1 MKRLLRP
8 ALYALAALV
17 VLTSLAYLVLPRVLH
32 AQLEA
37 RLTEL
42 LLRPT
47 TVRAVRFDPL
57 DVRLEVEGLTVV
69 DHDAPRLLAFERLVV
84 DVEASQLWLL
94 RLAFEELSLE
104 APYVR
109 VVLEPG
115 GRLNV
120 SDILAAQAARAA
132 AEPPEAPEPE
142 AKAELPVVR
151 VARLALTQGV
161 IDLLDRRQR
170 QPFATQLSPIEIS
183 LRDFTTE
190 REKNSPYAFE
200 VRFDG
205 STRVAWEGDFSINP
219 LRSSGRLALSGLRL
233 ASFAPYLREA
243 TQLVV
248 RGGAVDAAAA
258 YRFDASSPTVSTKIS
273 GGTFSVSG
281 LELGAPGRE
290 APLLSLERVAVGGVE
305 VDVERQAVRTGSVA
319 VRALSLTLER
329 DAAGQLDLL
338 RWAAPPPARTA
349 SVTERAAA
357 SPSRTASAS
366 PARADAPWSVVVAGL
381 GLSEGVVRL
390 SDRGIPLELELDQ
403 ISLRTAPLTVP
414 LAGRLHV
421 ALGLRV
427 QRAGRVE
434 VEGDVPL
441 TGGPLGLDVRVDA
454 LPLAL
459 AQPFVAPVARVELAK
474 GALSLGGRL
483 ELDGPRTTYRGGLAV
498 RQLSV
503 MESQADREVLGL
515 DELSLTGIELALPP
529 VVATVE
535 TLRLAGLRTQM
546 VVSPDGKNNYAA
558 LAVPAPPSARAA
570 PAEAAAPAAPPQVTI
585 GALVLDKLRADYLD
599 RSVSPPFS
607 VKLSAL
613 SGRIA
618 PVRWP
623 ADRSAKVDLSG
634 RVDAAPLTVRGTV
647 RPAGSRATMDLAIV
661 LQGLDLLATSTYFA
675 KFAGYPVTKG
685 KLSLDLAYS
694 LADRK
699 LDGKNV
705 VVVDQLTL
713 GDKVESPDATWLPV
727 KLGLA
732 ILTDKRG
739 RMELDLPVSG
749 DLDDPEFSVG
759 KIVLRALVNVLEKV
773 ATSPF
778 ALLGAVMGDDS
789 APPPDRVPFAVGSS
803 TLTPGQ
809 LEALSAL
816 VGPLSERPALRLAVG
831 GTYDGPTDG
840 EALARQRL
848 VSRFKDELKRGGAK
862 SPVVDDATWA
872 ARIRALYAARGG
884 TRSATRTPTLAE
896 MEAAVLAGEAPSN
909 AELAALA
916 DARARAVQA
925 RLVEALGAER
935 VFVIVPAAPTSAD
948 RAVVLTVE

>member
-8 ALYALAALV
+8 ALFALAALV
-17 VLTSLAYLVLPRVLH
+17 VLTLLGYFVLPRVLH

-69 DHDAPRLLAFERLVV
+69 DHDAPRLLAFEKLVV

-94 RLAFEELSLE
+94 RLAFEELTLE

-120 SDILAAQAARAA
+120 SDILAAQAARQA
-132 AEPPEAPEPE
+132 AEPPAEPEPE
-142 AKAELPVVR
+142 PRGELPVVR
-151 VARLALTQGV
+151 VARLALTKGV

-170 QPFATQLSPIEIS
+170 QPFATQLSPLEIS

-190 REKNSPYAFE
+190 PEKNSPYAFE

-205 STRVAWEGDFSINP
+205 TTRVAWEGDFSINP

-233 ASFAPYLREA
+233 ASFAPYLRDA

-248 RGGAVDAAAA
+248 RGGAVDMAAA

-273 GGTFSVSG
+273 GGTLSVSG

-290 APLLSLERVAVGGVE
+290 AALVSLQRVAVGGVE

-319 VRALSLTLER
+319 VRGLSLALER

-338 RWAAPPPARTA
+338 RWAAPPARTA
-349 SVTERAAA
+349 SVAARATPP
-357 SPSRTASAS
+357 PSRTASAS
-366 PARADAPWSVVVAGL
+366 PARPDAPWSVVVAGL

-390 SDRGIPLELELDQ
+390 SDRGIPLDLELDQ
-403 ISLRTAPLTVP
+403 ISVRTAPLTVP

-441 TGGPLGLDVRVDA
+441 TGGPLGLDVRVED

-459 AQPFVAPVARVELAK
+459 AQPFVAPHARVELAK

-483 ELDGPRTTYRGGLAV
+483 ELDGPRTTYRGALAV

-515 DELSLTGIELALPP
+515 EELSLTGIELALPP

-535 TLRLAGLRTQM
+535 TLRLAGLRTQL

-570 PAEAAAPAAPPQVTI
+570 SAEAAAPAAPPQVTI

-634 RVDAAPLTVRGTV
+634 RVDAAPLTVKGTV

-675 KFAGYPVTKG
+675 KYAGYPVTKG

-778 ALLGAVMGDDS
+778 ALLGAVMGGDS
-789 APPPDRVPFAVGSS
+789 GPPPDRVPFAVGSS

-848 VSRFKDELKRGGAK
+848 ASRFRDELKRAGAK

-872 ARIRALYAARGG
+872 ARIRALYTARVA

-896 MEAAVLAGEAPSN
+896 MEAAVLAGETPSN

>member
-17 VLTSLAYLVLPRVLH
+17 VLTLLGYLVLPRVLH
-32 AQLEA
+32 TQLEA

-57 DVRLEVEGLTVV
+57 DMRLEVSGLTVI

-84 DVEASQLWLL
+84 DLEASQLWLL
-94 RLAFEELSLE
+94 RLAFEELTLE

-115 GRLNV
+115 GRLNI

-132 AEPPEAPEPE
+132 AEPEPEPE
-142 AKAELPVVR
+142 PESRGELPVVR
-151 VARLALTQGV
+151 VARLALTQGA

-170 QPFATQLSPIEIS
+170 QPFATQLSPLEIS

-190 REKNSPYAFE
+190 REKDSPYAFE

-233 ASFAPYLREA
+233 ASFAPYLREV

-248 RGGAVDAAAA
+248 QDGAVDAAAA
-258 YRFDASSPTVSTKIS
+258 YRFDASSPTVSTQIS
-273 GGTFSVSG
+273 GGTFSVTG
-281 LELGAPGRE
+281 LALGAPGRE
-290 APLLSLERVAVGGVE
+290 APLLSLERVAVGGIA
-305 VDVERQAVRTGSVA
+305 VDVERQAVRTGSVS
-319 VRALSLTLER
+319 VRALSLALER

-338 RWAAPPPARTA
+338 RWTAPPVRTT
-349 SVTERAAA
+349 SAAIPR
-357 SPSRTASAS
+357 PSRTASTS
-366 PARADAPWSVVVAGL
+366 PPGREAPWSVAVAGL
-381 GLSEGVVRL
+381 GLSDGRVRL

-403 ISLRTAPLTVP
+403 IALRTAPLSVP

-427 QRAGRVE
+427 QRAGRIE

-441 TGGPLGLDVRVDA
+441 TGGPLGLDVRVEA

-529 VVATVE
+529 VVATID
-535 TLRLAGLRTQM
+535 TLRLAGLRTQL

-570 PAEAAAPAAPPQVTI
+570 PAPAEATAPAAPPQVTI

-607 VKLSAL
+607 VKLSGL

-661 LQGLDLLATSTYFA
+661 LQGLDLLAASTYFA
-675 KFAGYPVTKG
+675 KYAGYPVTKG
-685 KLSLDLAYS
+685 KLSLDLAYA

-699 LDGKNV
+699 LEGKNV

-713 GDKVESPDATWLPV
+713 GDKVESPEATWLPV

-778 ALLGAVMGDDS
+778 ALLGAVMGDDA

-803 TLTPGQ
+803 TLTPAQ
-809 LEALSAL
+809 LEALGAL
-816 VGPLSERPALRLAVG
+816 VRPLAERPALRLAVA
-831 GTYDGPTDG
+831 GTYDGPSDG

-848 VSRFKDELKRGGAK
+848 VSRFKDELKRAGAK
-862 SPVVDDATWA
+862 APVVDDATWA
-872 ARIRALYAARGG
+872 ARIRALYGARLG
-884 TRSATRTPTLAE
+884 TRSSTRTPTLTE
-896 MEAAVLAGEAPSN
+896 MEEAVLAGEAPSN

-948 RAVVLTVE
+948 RAVVLTIE

>member
-1 MKRLLRP
+1 MKRLVRP
-8 ALYALAALV
+8 ALLALAALV
-17 VLTSLAYLVLPRVLH
+17 VLTLVGYLVLPRVLH
-32 AQLEA
+32 TQLEA

-57 DVRLEVEGLTVV
+57 DVRLVVEGLTVV

-84 DVEASQLWLL
+84 DLEASQLWLL
-94 RLAFEELSLE
+94 NLSFEELTLE

-120 SDILAAQAARAA
+120 SDILAAQAARTA

-142 AKAELPVVR
+142 AKGELPVVR

-248 RGGAVDAAAA
+248 QGGAVDAAAA

-281 LELGAPGRE
+281 LALGAPGRE
-290 APLLSLERVAVGGVE
+290 APLLSLERISVGGVE

-319 VRALSLTLER
+319 VRALALALER

-338 RWAAPPPARTA
+338 RWAAPPLARTA
-349 SVTERAAA
+349 SIAERTPP
-357 SPSRTASAS
+357 PSRTASAT
-366 PARADAPWSVVVAGL
+366 PPRADAPWSVAVAGL
-381 GLSEGVVRL
+381 GLRDGRIRL
-390 SDRGIPLELELDQ
+390 SDRGIPLDLELDQ
-403 ISLRTAPLTVP
+403 ISLETAPLSVP
-414 LAGRLHV
+414 LADRLHV

-427 QRAGRVE
+427 QRTGRVE

-474 GALSLGGRL
+474 GALSLDGRL
-483 ELDGPRTTYRGGLAV
+483 ELDGPRTTYRGALAV

-515 DELSLTGIELALPP
+515 EELSLTGIGLALPP

-570 PAEAAAPAAPPQVTI
+570 PAEATAPAAPPQITI

-661 LQGLDLLATSTYFA
+661 LQGLDLLAASTYFA
-675 KFAGYPVTKG
+675 KYAGYPVTKG

-699 LDGKNV
+699 LEGKNV

-759 KIVLRALVNVLEKV
+759 KIVLRALANVLEKV

-778 ALLGAVMGDDS
+778 ALLGAVMGDDD

-803 TLTPGQ
+803 TLTPAQ
-809 LEALSAL
+809 LEALTTL
-816 VGPLSERPALRLAVG
+816 VRPLGERPALKLAVA
-831 GTYDGPTDG
+831 GTYDGPGDG

-848 VSRFKDELKRGGAK
+848 MSRFTDELKRAGAK
-862 SPVVDDATWA
+862 APVVDDATWA
-872 ARIRALYAARGG
+872 ARIRTLYGARLG
-884 TRSATRTPTLAE
+884 TRSATRTPTLGE

-925 RLVEALGAER
+925 PLVEALGAER

-948 RAVVLTVE
+948 RAVVLTIE

>member
-1 MKRLLRP
+1 
-8 ALYALAALV
+8 
-17 VLTSLAYLVLPRVLH
+17 
-32 AQLEA
+32 
-37 RLTEL
+37 
-42 LLRPT
+42 
-47 TVRAVRFDPL
+47 
-57 DVRLEVEGLTVV
+57 
-69 DHDAPRLLAFERLVV
+69 
-84 DVEASQLWLL
+84 
-94 RLAFEELSLE
+94 
-104 APYVR
+104 
-109 VVLEPG
+109 
-115 GRLNV
+115 
-120 SDILAAQAARAA
+120 
-132 AEPPEAPEPE
+132 
-142 AKAELPVVR
+142 
-151 VARLALTQGV
+151 
-161 IDLLDRRQR
+161 
-170 QPFATQLSPIEIS
+170 
-183 LRDFTTE
+183 
-190 REKNSPYAFE
+190 
-200 VRFDG
+200 
-205 STRVAWEGDFSINP
+205 
-219 LRSSGRLALSGLRL
+219 
-233 ASFAPYLREA
+233 
-243 TQLVV
+243 
-248 RGGAVDAAAA
+248 
-258 YRFDASSPTVSTKIS
+258 
-273 GGTFSVSG
+273 
-281 LELGAPGRE
+281 
-290 APLLSLERVAVGGVE
+290 
-305 VDVERQAVRTGSVA
+305 
-319 VRALSLTLER
+319 
-329 DAAGQLDLL
+329 
-338 RWAAPPPARTA
+338 
-349 SVTERAAA
+349 
-357 SPSRTASAS
+357 
-366 PARADAPWSVVVAGL
+366 
-381 GLSEGVVRL
+381 
-390 SDRGIPLELELDQ
+390 
-403 ISLRTAPLTVP
+403 
-414 LAGRLHV
+414 
-421 ALGLRV
+421 
-427 QRAGRVE
+427 VE

-515 DELSLTGIELALPP
+515 DELSLAGIELALPP

-599 RSVSPPFS
+599 RSVSPPFLGEAQRA
-607 VKLSAL
+607 VGPYRAGAL
-613 SGRIA
+613 ARRSLGQGRPQRA
-618 PVRWP
+618 RGRGA
-623 ADRSAKVDLSG
+623 ADG
-634 RVDAAPLTVRGTV
+634 EGTV

-675 KFAGYPVTKG
+675 KYAGYPVTKG

-840 EALARQRL
+840 EAWPGSAWSRASRTSSSAAGPSRRWWTTPRGLRGSARCTPHA
-848 VSRFKDELKRGGAK
+848 EG
-862 SPVVDDATWA
+862 P
-872 ARIRALYAARGG
+872 ARPRARP
-884 TRSATRTPTLAE
+884 RWRRWRRR
-896 MEAAVLAGEAPSN
+896 VLAGEAPSN